1 MSVDNLYNEIFTTDD
16 KAKAFDEI
24 AKCYYDRNFGT
35 MSKSDFEV
43 LLFSIYIERILCID
57 DKKFGMYSDY
67 ELSKQLGITQSKVR
81 NLKVKKQLQYPRTY
95 DWKEA
100 FVRVCENA
108 TYENGK
114 IKVQIPDVNLYYEV
128 KNAIEEAGG
137 YIDISLTSNLLQVS
151 PGYFLDLI
159 CIIADESE
167 KASIE
172 EKIQETLYDNCEYV
186 NYIENM
192 YNNKIDYEKFKKLPF
207 GKSLAKIKTAGKI
220 LPILRDVLNGLSEL
234 EIITDENKI
243 YKIIQL
249 GLNLITEN

>member
-1 MSVDNLYNEIFTTDD
+1 M
-16 KAKAFDEI
+16 
-24 AKCYYDRNFGT
+24 
-35 MSKSDFEV
+35 
-43 LLFSIYIERILCID
+43 
-57 DKKFGMYSDY
+57 
-67 ELSKQLGITQSKVR
+67 GIPQSKVR
-81 NLKVKKQLQYPRTY
+81 NLKVKKQLQYPRDY
-95 DWKEA
+95 KWKES
-100 FVRVCENA
+100 FLKVCEHA

-114 IKVQIPDVNLYYEV
+114 IKIQIPDVNLYYEV

-137 YIDISLTSNLLQVS
+137 YIDIGRTSNLLQVS

-167 KASIE
+167 KTSIE
-172 EKIQETLYDNCEYV
+172 EKIQETLYNNREYV

-207 GKSLAKIKTAGKI
+207 GKNLAKIKTAGKI

>member
-1 MSVDNLYNEIFTTDD
+1 
-16 KAKAFDEI
+16 
-24 AKCYYDRNFGT
+24 
-35 MSKSDFEV
+35 
-43 LLFSIYIERILCID
+43 
-57 DKKFGMYSDY
+57 MYSDY

-151 PGYFLDLI
+151 RDIFLI
-159 CIIADESE
+159 
-167 KASIE
+167 
-172 EKIQETLYDNCEYV
+172 
-186 NYIENM
+186 
-192 YNNKIDYEKFKKLPF
+192 
-207 GKSLAKIKTAGKI
+207 
-220 LPILRDVLNGLSEL
+220 
-234 EIITDENKI
+234 
-243 YKIIQL
+243 
-249 GLNLITEN
+249 